1 MKITEK
7 SQIEENISNLIDRAK
22 KAEAQLATMNQ
33 GEIDKIVRHMALA
46 GLEDHMRLAKLSVE
60 DTGMGLYEDKIVKNI
75 YSVENIYNNLKD
87 KKTIGVIKKNREE
100 KLIEIAEPVG
110 IITAL
115 VPMTNPTSTTI
126 YKILIALK
134 AGNPI
139 IFSFH
144 PKAQLCCVEA
154 AKTLLQAAI
163 NAGAPRGC
171 IQWIDPPSIEV
182 ANKLMSHSDVSLVL
196 ATGGTKMVKA
206 AYSSGTPAIG
216 VGPGNVPAYL
226 EQSCDLKQAVN
237 DIVMSKTFD
246 YGTVCA
252 SEQTLIVDQK
262 ILAETKERLEEHH
275 AYIMTLKESK
285 KLEQIAIDPKTHA
298 MNPDIVGKSAT
309 DIAQM
314 ADIEVPSNTT
324 LLVAPLE
331 GVGPDYPL
339 SREKLSPILGL
350 MGVEDYKEGI
360 KQAVAVTEFEGLGHT
375 AAIHSKDQQIIDQ
388 FSDKLQAG
396 RLLIN
401 TPTTFGAIGD
411 LYNHLT
417 PSLTLGCGT
426 YGGNSTTDNV
436 SVEHLYNIK
445 RITARKRER
454 KWLKIPPEIY
464 FEPNSLLHLRKLEGD
479 KAVII
484 TDQVMK
490 DLGYVEK
497 VVEHLKKAEID
508 CKVFSAVEPD
518 PSVETVLT
526 GTEFVKDFAADLII
540 ALGGGSPMDAAKGI
554 WLFYENPELRF
565 ENLRLRFT
573 DIKKRTY
580 QFPKSGQKAKL
591 IAIPTTSGSG
601 SEVTSFTVITDKE
614 NNIKYP
620 LVSYELT
627 PNIAIIDSELTMT
640 LPPQVTAHTG
650 LDVLTHA
657 IEGYVSIL
665 ASDYT
670 DPLALKAIKLVF
682 DYLPQAYQ
690 KGQHNQLAR
699 EKMHNAS
706 CIAGIVF
713 TNSFLGI
720 NHSLAHILGGKFRIP
735 HGLAN
740 AILLPHVIKYNSQM
754 PTKIAHYPNYSY
766 PQATK
771 KYKKIA
777 KWVGLDFTE
786 ENEIKS
792 LINAIK
798 DLMKNLNVPLSLAE
812 AGIEE
817 EEFQDE
823 LEEMATIAYS
833 DQSTG
838 ANPRRPLISEL
849 IEIYKQAYQGL
860 N

>member
-1 MKITEK
+1 M
-7 SQIEENISNLIDRAK
+7 DRAK
-22 KAEAQLATMNQ
+22 EAETKLAALNQ
-33 GEIDKIVRHMALA
+33 TEIDQIVRQMALA
-46 GLEDHMRLAKLSVE
+46 GLENHINLAKLSVE
-60 DTGMGLYEDKIVKNI
+60 DTNMGLYEDKIVKNI
-75 YSVENIYNNLKD
+75 YSIENIYNDLKD
-87 KKTIGVIKKNREE
+87 KKTVGVIKKNPEE
-100 KLIEIAEPVG
+100 NLIEIAEPIG

-115 VPMTNPTSTTI
+115 VPMTNPTSTTM

-134 AGNPI
+134 AANPI

-144 PKAQLCCVEA
+144 PKAQTCCVEA

-163 NAGAPRGC
+163 TAGAPKGC
-171 IQWIDPPSIEV
+171 IQWIDPPSIEA
-182 ANKLMSHSDVSLVL
+182 ANKLMGHSDVSLVL

-226 EQSCDLKQAVN
+226 EQSCNLKQAIN
-237 DIVMSKTFD
+237 DVVMSKTFD
-246 YGTVCA
+246 HGTVCA
-252 SEQTLIVDQK
+252 SEQTLLVDQK
-262 ILAETKERLEEHH
+262 IIKETKELLEKYH
-275 AYIMTLKESK
+275 AYILTLKESK
-285 KLEQIAIDPKTHA
+285 KLEQVAIDPKTHA
-298 MNPDIVGKSAT
+298 MNPATVGKSAI

-314 ADIEVPSNTT
+314 ANIEVPPDTT
-324 LLVAPLE
+324 LLIAPLE
-331 GVGPDYPL
+331 GVGPNYPL

-350 MGVEDYKEGI
+350 MTVKDYHEGI
-360 KQAVAVTEFEGLGHT
+360 NKAIAVTNFEGLGHT
-375 AAIHSKDQQIIDQ
+375 AAIHSNNQQIIEQ
-388 FSDKLQAG
+388 FSNQLQVG

-445 RITARKRER
+445 RITDRKREH
-454 KWLKIPPEIY
+454 KWIKIPPEIY
-464 FEPNSLLHLRKLEGD
+464 FEPNSLLQLRNLEGD
-479 KAVII
+479 KAVIV

-490 DLGYVEK
+490 DLGYVKK
-497 VVEHLKKAEID
+497 VTEHLKEAEID
-508 CKVFSAVEPD
+508 YKIFSAVEPD

-526 GTEFVKDFAADLII
+526 GTDFVKDFATDLII

-554 WLFYENPELRF
+554 WLFYEEPDLNFEDLKLRF
-565 ENLRLRFT
+565 A

-580 QFPKSGQKAKL
+580 QFPKLGQKAKL
-591 IAIPTTSGSG
+591 VAIPTTSGSG
-601 SEVTSFTVITDKE
+601 SEVTSFTVITDKK

-627 PNIAIIDSELTMT
+627 PDIAIIDSELTTT
-640 LPPQVTAHTG
+640 LPSQVTAHTG

-690 KGQHNQLAR
+690 KGQHNSLAR
-699 EKMHNAS
+699 DKMHNAS
-706 CIAGIVF
+706 CLAGIVF
-713 TNSFLGI
+713 TNAFLGI
-720 NHSLAHILGGKFRIP
+720 NHSLAHILGGRFGIP

-740 AILLPHVIKYNSQM
+740 AILLPHVIRYNAQM
-754 PTKIAHYPNYSY
+754 PTKIAHYPNYSH
-766 PQATK
+766 PQAAK
-771 KYKKIA
+771 KYTEIA
-777 KWVGLDFTE
+777 KWLELNVTKGNE
-786 ENEIKS
+786 VENLVI
-792 LINAIK
+792 AIK
-798 DLMKNLNVPLSLAE
+798 NLMKEVNLPLSLAE
-812 AGIEE
+812 AGIDQRDFEAE
-817 EEFQDE
+817 VAK
-823 LEEMATIAYS
+823 MATIAYS
-833 DQSTG
+833 DQSTV

-860 N
+860 E

>member
-1 MKITEK
+1 MKITDK
-7 SQIEENISNLIDRAK
+7 SQVEEKIINLIDTAK
-22 KAEAQLATMNQ
+22 EAEAQLAQLNQ
-33 GEIDKIVRHMALA
+33 TEIDQIVRQMALA
-46 GLEDHMRLAKLSVE
+46 GLENHMNLAKLSVK
-60 DTGMGLYEDKIVKNI
+60 DTAMGLYEDKIVKNI
-75 YSVENIYNNLKD
+75 YAIENIYNDIKD
-87 KKTIGVIKKNREE
+87 KKTVGVIKEIPEE
-100 KLIEIAEPVG
+100 NLIEVAEPVG
-110 IITAL
+110 IIAAL
-115 VPMTNPTSTTI
+115 VPMTNPTSTTM
-126 YKILIALK
+126 YKILISLK

-144 PKAQLCCVEA
+144 PKAQTCCVKA
-154 AKTLLQAAI
+154 AKILEQAAL
-163 NAGAPRGC
+163 NAGAPKGC
-171 IQWIDPPSIEV
+171 IQWIDPPSIEA
-182 ANKLMSHSDVSLVL
+182 ANSLMNHSDVSLVL

-226 EQSCDLKQAVN
+226 EESCDLKQAIN

-246 YGTVCA
+246 HGTVCA
-252 SEQTLIVDQK
+252 SEQTLLVDQK
-262 ILAETKERLEEHH
+262 IMEETKQLLTKYH
-275 AYIMTLKESK
+275 AYILSPKESK
-285 KLEQIAIDPKTHA
+285 KLEQVAIDPKTHA
-298 MNPDIVGKSAT
+298 MNPATVGKSAT

-314 ADIEVPSNTT
+314 AEIEVPSNTS

-331 GVGPDYPL
+331 GIGPNYPL

-350 MGVEDYKEGI
+350 MQVKDYQEGI
-360 KQAVAVTEFEGLGHT
+360 KQAIAVTEFEGLGHT
-375 AAIHSKDQQIIDQ
+375 AAIHSTDQQIIDQ
-388 FSDKLQAG
+388 FSKQLQVG

-445 RITARKRER
+445 RITDRKRER
-454 KWLKIPPEIY
+454 KWIKIPSEIY
-464 FEPNSLLHLRKLEGD
+464 FEPNSLFQLRNLEGN

-490 DLGYVEK
+490 DLGYVKK
-497 VVEHLKKAEID
+497 VTKHLKEAGID
-508 CKVFSAVEPD
+508 YKIFSGVEPD
-518 PSVETVLT
+518 PSVKTVLT
-526 GTEFVKDFAADLII
+526 GTEFVKNFEADLII

-554 WLFYENPELRF
+554 WLFYENPELDF
-565 ENLRLRFT
+565 EDLKLRFA

-580 QFPKSGQKAKL
+580 QFPKLGQQAKL
-591 IAIPTTSGSG
+591 VAIPTTSGSG

-627 PNIAIIDSELTMT
+627 PDIAIIDSELTMT

-690 KGQHNQLAR
+690 KGQHNRLAR

-713 TNSFLGI
+713 TNAFLGI
-720 NHSLAHILGGKFRIP
+720 NHSLAHILGGRFGIP

-740 AILLPHVIKYNSQM
+740 AILLPHVIRYNSKM

-766 PQATK
+766 PQANK
-771 KYKKIA
+771 KYKEIA
-777 KWVGLDFTE
+777 NWLGLDTTGD
-786 ENEIKS
+786 EIES
-792 LINAIK
+792 LISAIK
-798 DLMKNLNVPLSLAE
+798 GLMKELNVPLNLAE
-812 AGIEE
+812 AGIKE
-817 EEFQDE
+817 EEFKAE
-823 LEEMATIAYS
+823 LEDMATFAYS
-833 DQSTG
+833 DQSTV

-849 IEIYKQAYQGL
+849 IKIYKQAYQGL
-860 N
+860 D